1 MIQRVQS
8 LYLAAA
14 VLFWSLLFFVPVL
27 VFDGGGYSLH
37 IFISSAELSRS
48 DGSAI
53 ESPFS
58 FLPMLALALS
68 STLASMAIFLFRKRR
83 IQWVV
88 SAIAGLLGIIFCILW
103 FLEMRQA
110 LTSSMTD
117 HPELN
122 LSAFRSLG
130 LMLPVTSLL
139 FIWAAMKGIKKDEN
153 LVKSL
158 DRIR

>member
-8 LYLAAA
+8 LYLTAA
-14 VLFWSLLFFVPVL
+14 VLFWSLLFFVPLL
-27 VFDGGGYSLH
+27 VFDGGGSSLRV
-37 IFISSAELSRS
+37 FISSAELART

-53 ESPFS
+53 ESPFT
-58 FLPMLALALS
+58 FLPMLCLALAV
-68 STLASMAIFLFRKRR
+68 TTASVAIFLFKKRR
-83 IQWVV
+83 IQWII
-88 SAIAGLLGIIFCILW
+88 SGLAGVLGLTLFILW
-103 FLEMRQA
+103 GLEMRQA
-110 LTSSMTD
+110 LASFMVD

-130 LMLPVTSLL
+130 LMLPVTSVL
-139 FIWAAMKGIKKDEN
+139 FIWAAMRGIRKDEN